1 MKLIKRDRYLET
13 LVDVLGTPDIK
24 VITGIRRS
32 GKSKLLEALCDHVRE
47 HDPDANTIYVNYND
61 VEFEPLLEYHELL
74 DYVERQYKRGCANL
88 LCIDEV
94 QMCSGFERAINS
106 FHASERY
113 DIYITGSN
121 AFLLSSDL
129 STLFTGRTFEME
141 VFPFS
146 FREFCDYYERRDLD
160 AAFDDYV
167 TQGGMSG
174 SYVYKKPEQ
183 RRRYVADVF
192 RTLVVRDIR
201 QRHRIRNVD
210 MLDRVADYMMDNTSN
225 ITSASSV
232 ALALSANG
240 SKVDTKT
247 VRSYMRYLVDAFSF
261 YQVRRFDIRGKKYLA
276 SGEKF
281 YLADHAFKYAILG
294 TRNMDWG
301 RTYENIVAIELL
313 RRGYEVYVGV
323 LYKKEIDFVAVR
335 QSEKIYIQVSDDISS
350 GSTFRREYEPLLKIR
365 DAYPKMIIARTR
377 HASYTYEG
385 IEIVDIASWLAG
397 PECLVEG

>member
-1 MKLIKRDRYLET
+1 MRLIRRTKYLDT
-13 LVDVLGTPDIK
+13 LIDVLGTPDIK

-47 HDPDANTIYVNYND
+47 CEPSANVIYINYND
-61 VEFEPLLEYHELL
+61 VEFESLLEYHELL
-74 DYVERQYKRGCANL
+74 DYVERRYRQECVNL

-106 FHASERY
+106 LHASERY

-129 STLFTGRTFEME
+129 STLFTGRSFEME

-146 FREFCDYYERRDLD
+146 FGEFCTYYGRTDLD

-167 TQGGMSG
+167 IQGGMAG
-174 SYVYKKPEQ
+174 SYVYKQPEQ
-183 RRRYVADVF
+183 RSRYVADVF

-210 MLDRVADYMMDNTSN
+210 MLDRVADFMMDNTSN
-225 ITSASSV
+225 ITSASNIAS
-232 ALALSANG
+232 ALSAHG
-240 SKVDTKT
+240 TKADTKT
-247 VRSYMRYLVDAFSF
+247 IRSYMRYLVDAFSF
-261 YQVRRFDIRGKKYLA
+261 YQIRRFDIRGKKYLA

-281 YLADHAFKYAILG
+281 YLADHAFRYAILG

-323 LYKKEIDFVAVR
+323 LYKNEIDFVAVR
-335 QSEKIYIQVSDDISS
+335 QSEKVYIQVSDDISS
-350 GSTFRREYEPLLKIR
+350 DSTFKRECDPLLKIR
-365 DAYPKMIIARTR
+365 DAYPKMLIARTR
-377 HASYTYEG
+377 HDSYSYEG
-385 IEIVDIASWLAG
+385 IRIVDIVAWLSEPG
-397 PECLVEG
+397 HMD